1 MLRPTAISV
10 TVQKDYT
17 LKVIFNNGE
26 TKIFDV
32 KPYIK
37 GSWYSRLKDFS
48 YFSLAKADGFTVIW
62 PEGQDICPDEL
73 YYNSVPIQYSFNQYS
88 KKYRHLPYHQKKG
101 LATMDNF
108 SKQIYEAGINDGR
121 AEGKAEYIKNLTSI

>member
-17 LKVIFNNGE
+17 LKVIFNNNNGE

-37 GSWYSRLKDFS
+37 GSWYSQLKNFS
-48 YFSLAKADGFTVIW
+48 YFSLAKADGFTVI
-62 PEGQDICPDEL
+62 
-73 YYNSVPIQYSFNQYS
+73 
-88 KKYRHLPYHQKKG
+88 
-101 LATMDNF
+101 
-108 SKQIYEAGINDGR
+108 
-121 AEGKAEYIKNLTSI
+121 

>member
-37 GSWYSRLKDFS
+37 GPWYSRLKDFS

-73 YYNSVPIQYSFNQYS
+73 YYNSASIVSTNTVTVKS
-88 KKYRHLPYHQKKG
+88 
-101 LATMDNF
+101 T
-108 SKQIYEAGINDGR
+108 GICR
-121 AEGKAEYIKNLTSI
+121 TIKRGTRNYG

>member
-37 GSWYSRLKDFS
+37 GSWYSQQMNMS
-48 YFSLAKADGFTVIW
+48 
-62 PEGQDICPDEL
+62 
-73 YYNSVPIQYSFNQYS
+73 
-88 KKYRHLPYHQKKG
+88 
-101 LATMDNF
+101 
-108 SKQIYEAGINDGR
+108 
-121 AEGKAEYIKNLTSI
+121 

>member
-37 GSWYSRLKDFS
+37 GSWYSQLKNFS
-48 YFSLAKADGFTVIW
+48 YFSFFIR
-62 PEGQDICPDEL
+62 
-73 YYNSVPIQYSFNQYS
+73 PI
-88 KKYRHLPYHQKKG
+88 LPANRRKEQRKV
-101 LATMDNF
+101 F
-108 SKQIYEAGINDGR
+108 P
-121 AEGKAEYIKNLTSI
+121 

>member
-48 YFSLAKADGFTVIW
+48 YFSLAKADG
-62 PEGQDICPDEL
+62 L
-73 YYNSVPIQYSFNQYS
+73 
-88 KKYRHLPYHQKKG
+88 
-101 LATMDNF
+101 
-108 SKQIYEAGINDGR
+108 
-121 AEGKAEYIKNLTSI
+121 

>member
-17 LKVIFNNGE
+17 LKVIFDNGE

-37 GSWYSRLKDFS
+37 GSWYSQLKDFS
-48 YFSLAKADGFTVIW
+48 YFSLANILLQGGLLNSMQCNDGF
-62 PEGQDICPDEL
+62 QDDW
-73 YYNSVPIQYSFNQYS
+73 
-88 KKYRHLPYHQKKG
+88 
-101 LATMDNF
+101 
-108 SKQIYEAGINDGR
+108 
-121 AEGKAEYIKNLTSI
+121 

>member
-32 KPYIK
+32 KVHGIA
-37 GSWYSRLKDFS
+37 GSRIFLIF
-48 YFSLAKADGFTVIW
+48 L
-62 PEGQDICPDEL
+62 
-73 YYNSVPIQYSFNQYS
+73 
-88 KKYRHLPYHQKKG
+88 
-101 LATMDNF
+101 
-108 SKQIYEAGINDGR
+108 
-121 AEGKAEYIKNLTSI
+121 

>member
-48 YFSLAKADGFTVIW
+48 YFSLAKADRFTVIW
-62 PEGQDICPDEL
+62 GTVNSFAQISSDI
-73 YYNSVPIQYSFNQYS
+73 
-88 KKYRHLPYHQKKG
+88 
-101 LATMDNF
+101 LA
-108 SKQIYEAGINDGR
+108 EV
-121 AEGKAEYIKNLTSI
+121 

>member
-48 YFSLAKADGFTVIW
+48 YFSLSFYKYTCSH
-62 PEGQDICPDEL
+62 E
-73 YYNSVPIQYSFNQYS
+73 PINAVNYV
-88 KKYRHLPYHQKKG
+88 R
-101 LATMDNF
+101 LART
-108 SKQIYEAGINDGR
+108 I
-121 AEGKAEYIKNLTSI
+121 